1 MSSKTLPADLT
12 APSPARPPAPR
23 RGATLLG
30 VYVAVGLLAIGF
42 NLRIGVSGVGLL
54 LPEIER
60 GLGVPPSVAGL
71 LNTIPV
77 VAFGAF
83 AFLTPPLVRR
93 VGLSRLLWLTMAVAA
108 IGIGTRAVDSPAALF
123 GGTVLLGAALAV
135 ANVCMPMAIKRD
147 FPRREDLMTGLY
159 TVALSLGAALVAALM
174 VPVMSTFGGSWRH
187 ALGFWALPAVIA
199 LLIWTPRALRDSGGA
214 RRAPQAGGTGTS
226 HPTASRAT
234 PSQPAAS
241 RLPAAA
247 GDAHDEPTLRR
258 LLRDPLSWA
267 VTAFMGLQ
275 SLTYYASVT
284 WNATLLRDAG
294 TSAHHVGVLLAFG
307 MVPALVA
314 SFAAAA
320 VYRVHPTW
328 MPVAVSTALQVGGF
342 AGLLVAPSGGWAWW
356 WMTLLG
362 LGQGSAITLALGYI
376 VLRSP
381 DPRHAGILSTMAQGI
396 GYLLAALGPLAVGVL
411 YTATRGWGVPIG
423 LLIVLLV
430 AQFVAGAVASRD
442 RLVLERRPAP
452 DWANR

>member
-1 MSSKTLPADLT
+1 MSSKTLLADLA
-12 APSPARPPAPR
+12 APSPARPR

-60 GLGVPPSVAGL
+60 GLAVPPSVAGL

-108 IGIGTRAVDSPAALF
+108 IGIGMRVIASPIALF

-147 FPRREDLMTGLY
+147 FPQREDLMMGLY

-174 VPVMSTFGGSWRH
+174 VPLMSAFGGSWRH

-214 RRAPQAGGTGTS
+214 RLAPRAGGTG
-226 HPTASRAT
+226 A
-234 PSQPAAS
+234 SQPAAS
-241 RLPAAA
+241 QDPASRLPPAA
-247 GDAHDEPTLRR
+247 GDAHDQPTLRR

-294 TSAHHVGVLLAFG
+294 TSAHHAGVLLAFG
-307 MVPALVA
+307 VLPALVA

-328 MPVAVSTALQVGGF
+328 LPVAISTALQVGGF
-342 AGLLVAPSGGWAWW
+342 AGLLLAPSGGWVWW

-396 GYLLAALGPLAVGVL
+396 GYLVAALGPLAVGVL
-411 YTATRGWGVPIG
+411 YTTTRGWGIPIG

-430 AQFVAGAVASRD
+430 AQFAAGAAASQD
-442 RLVLERRPAP
+442 RLILGRRPAP
-452 DWANR
+452 DGADR